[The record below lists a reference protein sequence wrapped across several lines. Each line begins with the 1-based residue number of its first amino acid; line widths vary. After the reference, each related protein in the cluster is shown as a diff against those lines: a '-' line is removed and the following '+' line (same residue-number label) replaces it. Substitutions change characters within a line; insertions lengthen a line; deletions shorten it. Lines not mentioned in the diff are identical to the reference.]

1 MITIT
6 GALIGVAVSF
16 SGLALAVFGLVLRM
30 GKLIGKLESG
40 MIQNKEDIGNLW
52 DHQRAQDNKISLTER
67 AIERIDAN
75 IEWIKETLGGEKK

>member
-16 SGLALAVFGLVLRM
+16 AALALAVLGLVLRI

-40 MIQNKEDIGNLW
+40 MLQNSKDISTLW
-52 DHQRAQDNKISLTER
+52 EHQRTQDGKISITEK
-67 AIERIDAN
+67 AIERIDTN
-75 IEWIKETLGGEKK
+75 IKWIKTALEEK

>member
-16 SGLALAVFGLVLRM
+16 SGLTLAVLGLVLRI

-40 MIQNKEDIGNLW
+40 MLQNKQDIGTLW
-52 DHQRAQDNKISLTER
+52 EHQRVQDTKISSTEK
-67 AIERIDAN
+67 AIERIDTN
-75 IEWIKETLGGEKK
+75 ISWIKNNLEEK

>member
-16 SGLALAVFGLVLRM
+16 AALALAVLGLVLRI

-40 MIQNKEDIGNLW
+40 MVQNKQDISALW
-52 DHQRAQDNKISLTER
+52 EHQRNQDNKISYRMLQYKNYNPFSKR
-67 AIERIDAN
+67 D
-75 IEWIKETLGGEKK
+75 GSG

>member
-6 GALIGVAVSF
+6 GALVGVAVSF
-16 SGLALAVFGLVLRM
+16 AGLALAVFGLVLRV

-40 MIQNKEDIGNLW
+40 MLQNKADIGNLW
-52 DHQRAQDNKISLTER
+52 AHQRAQDIKICTTER

-75 IEWIKETLGGEKK
+75 IEWIKDAIEKLDK